1 MLKKWWS
8 DIQNLSF
15 ISKQHIKPQ
24 QLWGKMI
31 LWLHEWN
38 SHLLTSHTQHPA
50 AISLTQLSHSAS
62 TDVPLPHL
70 VIMNQMSGVGVNAN
84 YADSSSQWRFLFH
97 SLHYRS
103 PSAKPLL
110 TFISSALSNKSPCSP
125 HPRPQ
130 SHADWPDVPS
140 LIMNISIII
149 RRTTIAG

>member
-1 MLKKWWS
+1 MVKWYTKSLIYLQATHKATAALRQNDLVAPWMKLPPPNLPHSAPCSHFS
-8 DIQNLSF
+8 DSTLSF
-15 ISKQHIKPQ
+15 S
-24 QLWGKMI
+24 
-31 LWLHEWN
+31 LHWCSSSSPCHHEPNEWRGC
-38 SHLLTSHTQHPA
+38 QC
-50 AISLTQLSHSAS
+50 QF
-62 TDVPLPHL
+62 
-70 VIMNQMSGVGVNAN
+70 
-84 YADSSSQWRFLFH
+84 ADSSSQWRFLFH